1 MTIRQRK
8 LAGVVAI
15 VVYLVLYCLA
25 AMTLGGAFIVGRSR
39 ALELVYFVV
48 AGIAWLPLAMVIIR
62 WMSRPDAARR
72 L

>member
-25 AMTLGGAFIVGRSR
+25 AMTLGGAFIVGRST
-39 ALELVYFVV
+39 ALELIYFVL

-62 WMSRPDAARR
+62 WMSRPDTG
-72 L
+72 